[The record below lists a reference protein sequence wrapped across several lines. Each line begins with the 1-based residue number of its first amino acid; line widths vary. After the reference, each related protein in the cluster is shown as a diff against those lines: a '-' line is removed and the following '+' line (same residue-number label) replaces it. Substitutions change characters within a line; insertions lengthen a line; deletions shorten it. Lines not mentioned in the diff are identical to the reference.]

1 MEERYFIDWSNDDE
15 KIYFRSDA
23 SQSFINAISFSGN
36 WAVVKDLLIKW
47 GHKVI
52 DGVCVN

>member
-23 SQSFINAISFSGN
+23 SQNFINAISFSGN

-47 GHKVI
+47 GHRVM